1 MENEIK
7 KLEFEKFESLLM
19 DWSNY
24 LKPLF
29 ESEEMYN
36 LYQEFKQCKE
46 HITPK
51 SSNLY
56 KFLEYCPKDNLKL
69 IVIGQDPY
77 PSKYYKSKEFQATG
91 ISFDNSNSPD
101 GKLQPSLE
109 AFWNGLSHEFGREL
123 PKEKDLRFLCE
134 QGVLLG
140 NRALNC
146 KLNKTG
152 SFMGKWDF
160 FWEFFLQEIVFN
172 FYKGVPI
179 ILLGKDS
186 AKLKKYVFEMV
197 NPVFIL
203 DHPSHAARLQECWIT
218 NGTFT
223 KCNRLIED
231 QFGQGSDIIWDKK
244 IYEEIKN
251 LPF

>member
-1 MENEIK
+1 MN
-7 KLEFEKFESLLM
+7 KLDVEKFKPLLGEWF
-19 DWSNY
+19 DY
-24 LKPLF
+24 LKPIF
-29 ESEEMYN
+29 ETKEMYN
-36 LYQEFKQCKE
+36 LYQEFKECKE

-51 SSNLY
+51 SSDLF
-56 KFLEYCPKDNLKL
+56 KFLEYCPKNDLKL
-69 IVIGQDPY
+69 IIIGQDPY
-77 PSKYYKSKEFQATG
+77 SGRYYKSKEFQADG
-91 ISFDNSNSPD
+91 ISFSCSNSPD
-101 GKLQPSLE
+101 GKIQPILE
-109 AFWNGLSHEFGREL
+109 AFWNGLSHEFDREL
-123 PKEKDLRFLCE
+123 TREKDLKFLCE

-179 ILLGKDS
+179 ILVGKDA
-186 AKLKKYVFEMV
+186 AKLKKYVFEMN

-203 DHPSHAARLQECWIT
+203 DHPSFAARNNTLWET
-218 NGTFT
+218 NNVFT
-223 KCNRLIED
+223 KANKLIVE
-231 QFGQGSDIIWDKK
+231 QFGQGTEIIWDKK
-244 IYEEIKN
+244 IYDEIKE

>member
-1 MENEIK
+1 MN
-7 KLEFEKFESLLM
+7 KLDSSKFKSLLG
-19 DWSNY
+19 DWFPY
-24 LKPLF
+24 LEKLI
-29 ESEEMYN
+29 ETEEMYN

-109 AFWNGLSHEFGREL
+109 AFWNGLSHEFDREL
-123 PKEKDLRFLCE
+123 PREKDLRFLCE

-172 FYKGVPI
+172 YYKGVPI

-231 QFGQGSDIIWDKK
+231 QFCKGSSIIWDKK
-244 IYEEIKN
+244 IYDEIKE

>member
-1 MENEIK
+1 MN
-7 KLEFEKFESLLM
+7 KLEFEKFEPLLGE
-19 DWSNY
+19 WNNY

-29 ESEEMYN
+29 EGEEMYN

-77 PSKYYKSKEFQATG
+77 PSRYYKSKEFQATG

-109 AFWNGLSHEFGREL
+109 AFWNGLSHEFDREL
-123 PKEKDLRFLCE
+123 SKEKDLKFLCE

-186 AKLKKYVFEMV
+186 AKLRKYVFEMV
-197 NPVFIL
+197 NPLFIL

-231 QFGQGSDIIWDKK
+231 QFGKGSSIIWDKK
-244 IYEEIKN
+244 IYEEIKD

>member
-1 MENEIK
+1 MN
-7 KLEFEKFESLLM
+7 KLDVEKFRPLLGEWF
-19 DWSNY
+19 DY
-24 LKPLF
+24 LKPIF
-29 ESEEMYN
+29 ETEEMYN
-36 LYQEFKQCKE
+36 LYQEFKECKE

-51 SSNLY
+51 SSDLF
-56 KFLEYCPKDNLKL
+56 KFLEYCPKNDLKL
-69 IVIGQDPY
+69 IIIGQDPY
-77 PSKYYKSKEFQATG
+77 PSRYYKSKEFQATG
-91 ISFDNSNSPD
+91 IAFDCSNSPD

-109 AFWNGLSHEFGREL
+109 AFWNGLSHEFDREL
-123 PKEKDLRFLCE
+123 TREKDLKFLCE
-134 QGVLLG
+134 QKVLLG

-179 ILLGKDS
+179 ILVGKDA
-186 AKLKKYVFEMV
+186 AKLKKYVFEMN

-203 DHPSHAARLQECWIT
+203 DHTSFAARNNTLWET
-218 NGTFT
+218 NNVFT
-223 KCNRLIED
+223 KANKLIVE
-231 QFGQGSDIIWDKK
+231 QFGQGTEIIWDKK
-244 IYEEIKN
+244 IYDEIKE

>member
-1 MENEIK
+1 MN
-7 KLEFEKFESLLM
+7 KLEFEKFESILGE
-19 DWSNY
+19 WSNY

-29 ESEEMYN
+29 EGEEMYN

-69 IVIGQDPY
+69 IIIGQDPY

-101 GKLQPSLE
+101 EKLQPSLE
-109 AFWNGLSHEFGREL
+109 AFWNGLSHEFDREL

-179 ILLGKDS
+179 ILLGKDT

-197 NPVFIL
+197 NPLFIL
-203 DHPSHAARLQECWIT
+203 ENPSFAARNQTLWET
-218 NGTFT
+218 NNVFT
-223 KCNRLIED
+223 KANKLIVE
-231 QFGQGSDIIWDKK
+231 QFGQDSDIIWDKK
-244 IYEEIKN
+244 IYEEIKD